1 MTFSRSFSNMII
13 VINFSERSMQKMAYK
28 TKQQDLLVS
37 YLKTTQGRHFT
48 VDDVRLYFAGKDSSI
63 GVATIYRRLEK
74 LVSEGVVQKYF
85 LGDQTAACFE
95 YTGGDSN
102 TNGNHFHLKCEKCGK
117 LVHLETDDLKEVC
130 SQLKQEHGFSLD
142 SAKTVLYGVCSECTE
157 TKESRAGKQRNE

>member
-1 MTFSRSFSNMII
+1 
-13 VINFSERSMQKMAYK
+13 MQRTSYK

-48 VDDVRLYFAGKDSSI
+48 VDDVRLYFEGTDISI

-85 LGDQTAACFE
+85 LGEQSAACFE
-95 YTGGDSN
+95 YTGGDCNAS
-102 TNGNHFHLKCEKCGK
+102 GNHFHLKCEKCGK

-142 SAKTVLYGVCSECTE
+142 SAKTVLYGVCSECAG
-157 TKESRAGKQRNE
+157 TKGQKQSKEAEE